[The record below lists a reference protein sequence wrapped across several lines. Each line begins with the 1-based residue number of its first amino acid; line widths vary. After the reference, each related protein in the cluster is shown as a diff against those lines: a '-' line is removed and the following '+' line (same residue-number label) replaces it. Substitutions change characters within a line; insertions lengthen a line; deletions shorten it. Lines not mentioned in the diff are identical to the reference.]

1 MSRYK
6 DTHEQIKFWTQCAT
20 WQTIYVLNYLVSSPY
35 SQVLQPIGNED
46 DNHFTIDQEII
57 DKTKT
62 KNVFNCKAEHEYQE
76 EECLKNCLVD
86 RFIKEVGCLHARLYE
101 FANDTIREEI
111 KRQHTNGCGISQCGE
126 CSSINNQN

>member
-1 MSRYK
+1 MFPTLFAISRVANVSK
-6 DTHEQIKFWTQCAT
+6 VLDTVWHLFGNLCTK
-20 WQTIYVLNYLVSSPY
+20 LNLSSSFY

-76 EECLKNCLVD
+76 DECLKNCLVD

-111 KRQHTNGCGISQCGE
+111 KR
-126 CSSINNQN
+126 